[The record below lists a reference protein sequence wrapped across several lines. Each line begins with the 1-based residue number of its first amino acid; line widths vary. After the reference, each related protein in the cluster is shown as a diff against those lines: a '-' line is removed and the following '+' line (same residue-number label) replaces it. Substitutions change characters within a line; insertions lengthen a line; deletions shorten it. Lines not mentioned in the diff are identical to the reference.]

1 VIKPLKAADVAKL
14 LMAAGIN
21 LENATELQSYYQPIC
36 QSALNDKSVNDEE
49 DENVT
54 EIFDYGNVAFI

>member
-1 VIKPLKAADVAKL
+1 
-14 LMAAGIN
+14 MAAGIN